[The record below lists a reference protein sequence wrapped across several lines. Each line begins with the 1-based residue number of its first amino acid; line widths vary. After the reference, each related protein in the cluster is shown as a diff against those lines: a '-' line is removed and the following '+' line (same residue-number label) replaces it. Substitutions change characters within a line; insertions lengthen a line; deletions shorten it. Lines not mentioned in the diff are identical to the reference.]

1 MNFYVKMHQHLL
13 NSCTELLFFEY
24 FANLSIVISILRVRV
39 TKLMWGLRNMVIDS
53 LECSEDIYFRFE
65 IFSRENIWLLHYK
78 ASCER
83 NKVSS
88 NLVHYFIPSSV
99 KVLKKLLVIMLKF
112 VFIDKINFTS
122 LFFSLMSVSESM
134 EHLDI
139 LICLKEHHDHKKITA
154 CNTYNI
160 SLFFKCIFLNRTRLK
175 WYKLH
180 HDSN

>member
-1 MNFYVKMHQHLL
+1 
-13 NSCTELLFFEY
+13 
-24 FANLSIVISILRVRV
+24 
-39 TKLMWGLRNMVIDS
+39 MVIDS
-53 LECSEDIYFRFE
+53 LECSEDIYFRFK
-65 IFSRENIWLLHYK
+65 IFFREDIWLLHYK

-83 NKVSS
+83 NKVTS

-99 KVLKKLLVIMLKF
+99 KVLEKLLVTMFKF
-112 VFIDKINFTS
+112 FFIDKINFTS

-134 EHLDI
+134 KLLDI
-139 LICLKEHHDHKKITA
+139 LICLKQHHDHKKITA

-160 SLFFKCIFLNRTRLK
+160 SPFFKCIFKNPTRLK